1 MNHKG
6 IRDEKTEKRKM
17 RIFSGIRKGLTLL
30 GRCLVKFSCLAIGLV
45 VISLLFVYLYGCLI
59 KSPYL
64 RLDRIVITGL
74 DEELKAEIQETC
86 GLQGTLSLL
95 DLNLNTLKE
104 NIEKHP
110 WVRRVELEKRFPH
123 TLIIRADR
131 EQTWALVA
139 ADGLYCLN
147 PWGEIFASAEDL
159 GDLDYPVITG
169 VDTEENGGEEQLQR
183 AVEVLKT
190 FEKQEAP
197 WSLNELSE
205 VHVKKN
211 GTMSLYFVSLPLAIQ
226 VQGGEL
232 AGRVDNL
239 KRLVEHLKSTGR
251 IHMVRGIN
259 LNYRDAAV
267 VSMKKG

>member
-1 MNHKG
+1 MKNKG
-6 IRDEKTEKRKM
+6 IRDEKAEKRK
-17 RIFSGIRKGLTLL
+17 RKVLPWIRKGFSLV
-30 GRCLVKFSCLAIGLV
+30 GSCLAKFSCLAIGLV

-64 RLDRIVITGL
+64 RLDELVITGL
-74 DEELKAEIQETC
+74 DEELKNEIQETC

-95 DLNLNTLKE
+95 EINLNVLKE

-110 WVRRVELEKRFPH
+110 WVRRVELEKHFPH
-123 TLIIRADR
+123 TLIIRAER
-131 EQTWALVA
+131 EQIWALVS
-139 ADGLYCLN
+139 ADRLYCLN
-147 PWGEIFASAEDL
+147 PWGEIFVSAEDL

-169 VDTEENGGEEQLQR
+169 VGLEEDDGKELLQR

-211 GTMSLYFVSLPLAIQ
+211 GTISLYFASLPLAIQ

-232 AGRVDNL
+232 AESVDNL
-239 KRLVEHLKSTGR
+239 KRLVEYLKNTGR
-251 IHMVRGIN
+251 IPMVRGIN

>member
-1 MNHKG
+1 MKHQD
-6 IRDEKTEKRKM
+6 IRSEKTEKGKRRILPAVRKVL
-17 RIFSGIRKGLTLL
+17 SVL
-30 GRCLVKFSCLAIGLV
+30 GSCFVKFSFLAIGLAV
-45 VISLLFVYLYGCLI
+45 TSLLFVYLYGCLI

-64 RLDRIVITGL
+64 RLERIVITGL
-74 DEELKAEIQETC
+74 DEELKNEIQRTC
-86 GLQGTLSLL
+86 GLQGALSLL

-110 WVRRVELEKRFPH
+110 WVRRVELEKCFPH
-123 TLIIRADR
+123 TLIIRTER

-139 ADGLYCLN
+139 ADRLYCLN
-147 PWGEIFASAEDL
+147 PWGEIFAPAEDL

-169 VDTEENGGEEQLQR
+169 VTLEEDGGKEQLQR
-183 AVEVLKT
+183 AVEVLRIL
-190 FEKQEAP
+190 EKQETP

-205 VHVKKN
+205 VHVKRN
-211 GTMSLYFVSLPLAIQ
+211 GMMALYFASLPLAIH
-226 VQGGEL
+226 VQSGEL

-239 KRLVEHLKSTGR
+239 KHLVEHLKSTGR
-251 IHMVRGIN
+251 IPMVRDIN